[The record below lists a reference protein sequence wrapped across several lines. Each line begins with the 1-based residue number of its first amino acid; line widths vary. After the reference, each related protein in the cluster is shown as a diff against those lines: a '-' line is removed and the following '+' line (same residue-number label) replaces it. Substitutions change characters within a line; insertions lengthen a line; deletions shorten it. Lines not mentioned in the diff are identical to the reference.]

1 MEDLKKMNEN
11 AELEAAA
18 DNAVKNE
25 KDSIEKINR
34 ELSYEVELTRE
45 YDFDGERIRKVDL
58 SGLKELT
65 TVDGTEIDQV
75 MERMNHEP
83 RNKFRDLTYTK
94 HIAMRVTG
102 LPVEFFNNLIWK
114 DMERIKNRITLYFLF
129 QEPAMI

>member
-83 RNKFRDLTYTK
+83 RNKFRDTTYTK

-129 QEPAMI
+129 

>member
-1 MEDLKKMNEN
+1 MHMEDLKKMNEN

-25 KDSIEKINR
+25 EDSIEKINR

-129 QEPAMI
+129 

>member
-25 KDSIEKINR
+25 KGSIEKINR

-58 SGLKELT
+58 SRLKELT

-129 QEPAMI
+129 